1 MVKTQSKAS
10 GKGRSCIMDDL
21 SIQLE
26 TDVER
31 LLRMQDRVGLFI
43 DAWRDRPLVAA
54 NFVDQL
60 EELRALER
68 DMRATLPELA
78 TASK

>member
-1 MVKTQSKAS
+1 MVRIQSRAS
-10 GKGRSCIMDDL
+10 GKGRACILDDL

-26 TDVER
+26 TDVEK

-60 EELRALER
+60 EELRALEK
-68 DMRATLPELA
+68 DMRATLPELT